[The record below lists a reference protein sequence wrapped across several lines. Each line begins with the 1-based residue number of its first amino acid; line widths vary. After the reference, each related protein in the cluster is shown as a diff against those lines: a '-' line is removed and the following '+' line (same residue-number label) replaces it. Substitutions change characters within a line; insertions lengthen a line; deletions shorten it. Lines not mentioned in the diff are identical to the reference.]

1 MSYIDVL
8 VRLQSADHRILMDRA
23 AVKGRTVTELA
34 TEVLRAGIH
43 SRARAAREAAWDE
56 YRTTHRIGAAEADA
70 VRRAFVAGWETAH
83 GRVGTTPVRRPR
95 DRAVTTSDTEGS
107 TTAMRKLPSTRAT
120 TAPAIRTPTPQV
132 SRVR

>member
-1 MSYIDVL
+1 MSYIDIL

-43 SRARAAREAAWDE
+43 SRAREAREASWEE
-56 YRTTHRIGAAEADA
+56 YRTTHRIGAAEVDA
-70 VRRAFVAGWETAH
+70 VRAAFVAGWETAH
-83 GRVGTTPVRRPR
+83 GRAGIAPVRRLR
-95 DRAVTTSDTEGS
+95 NRAATTTDPEGS
-107 TTAMRKLPSTRAT
+107 TTAIRKLPSARAT
-120 TAPAIRTPTPQV
+120 SAPVTHASRA